1 MVVAATGG
9 HRHHCVNQRNHRST
23 HYGVVFVL
31 ELHIQRV
38 SFSPCIFISIH
49 KSDAIEG
56 RCGTESVAVILD
68 IISFWEFAWMNYV
81 CLMAFL
87 YPSFT
92 VEQPRGAFSWRLFPV
107 DFSYQSISNQISHQ
121 QMLLLCFVTEFWG
134 KKFTSVGYHGH
145 NNNGFLG
152 SRCRLGAGTVRP
164 TTSADSWHLIWFLS
178 FTVNSGCVTHSVF
191 C

>member
-68 IISFWEFAWMNYV
+68 ITSFWEFAWMNYV

-87 YPSFT
+87 YHLQLNSR
-92 VEQPRGAFSWRLFPV
+92 EELFP
-107 DFSYQSISNQISHQ
+107 DDYFLWIFHTNQYPTKYLTNKCYFFV
-121 QMLLLCFVTEFWG
+121 LLRNSEEKSLHLLAITAIIIMAFWE
-134 KKFTSVGYHGH
+134 VGVVWG
-145 NNNGFLG
+145 
-152 SRCRLGAGTVRP
+152 RVR
-164 TTSADSWHLIWFLS
+164 
-178 FTVNSGCVTHSVF
+178 
-191 C
+191 